1 MLEILGTIFGSIF
14 SGGATGLIGVIAQR
28 YGDYKNKQ
36 LDMQLESQRHANAV
50 AMRQV
55 DAEIMA
61 QEWAAKTK
69 VAEVEAAG
77 KEAVADAAAFGES
90 YKLEPTRYSE
100 GVKPS
105 HWQGWVLVL
114 LDAFRGSIRPL
125 LTLYLCALTTY
136 IWLQVRTLLA
146 TEDINTEQALEIW
159 KLVIGTVLY
168 LFTTCTLWYFGTR
181 NKQAAPKLS
190 T

>member
-55 DAEIMA
+55 DAEIMK
-61 QEWAAKTK
+61 QEWAARTK

-90 YKLEPTRYSE
+90 YKLEPQRYSE
-100 GVKPS
+100 AVKPS
-105 HWQGWVLVL
+105 VWQGWVLVL
-114 LDAFRGSIRPL
+114 LDAFRGVVRPG
-125 LTLYLCALTTY
+125 LTVYLCALTTY
-136 IWLQVRTLLA
+136 VWFQVRGLLA
-146 TEDINTEQALEIW
+146 AEDISSAQALEIW
-159 KLVIGTVLY
+159 RLVIGTILY
-168 LFTTCTLWYFGTR
+168 LTTTCILWWFGTR
-181 NKQAAPKLS
+181 NKQTQPKVS
-190 T
+190 